1 MAKKNKG
8 VLSLSGDPFEKYMV
22 GDSVMYKAYEGGVWD
37 ASFVLPVEKEE
48 WSEYVVKGIN
58 VKERLLRIRLKS
70 DGSAL
75 QVWVRFEN
83 TQLLP
88 F

>member
-8 VLSLSGDPFEKYMV
+8 VVSLSGDTFEKYMV
-22 GDSVMYKAYEGGVWD
+22 GDSVMYR
-37 ASFVLPVEKEE
+37 ASENTVMDEYAVVE
-48 WSEYVVKGIN
+48 IN
-58 VKERLLRIRLKS
+58 HKERLLGMQRTYEKLI
-70 DGSAL
+70 
-75 QVWVRFEN
+75 WVRFEN